1 MLFFKY
7 EIEFYDEINEENR
20 TARGICVGESIS
32 SAVEKIENF
41 YGDLEELTISYV
53 CSEFGLE
60 QDMLDDYSFPNLV
73 EGLFKDTE

>member
-20 TARGICVGESIS
+20 TARGICASESLS
-32 SAVEKIENF
+32 SAVEKIEKF
-41 YGDLEELTISYV
+41 YGDLEKLTISYV

-60 QDMLDDYSFPNLV
+60 QNMLDDYSFPNLV

>member
-7 EIEFYDEINEENR
+7 EIEFYDEINEKSR
-20 TARGICVGESIS
+20 TARGICTNESIG
-32 SAVEKIENF
+32 SAVERIENF
-41 YGDLEELTISYV
+41 YGDLEKLTISYV

-60 QDMLDDYSFPNLV
+60 QDILDDYSFPNLV